1 MENKKKPFLVF
12 SMGMMK
18 YLDSLGFK
26 FFATK
31 QDRENPTK
39 TIFIYDNTDAL
50 LEAVNQYKKN
60 K

>member
-1 MENKKKPFLVF
+1 
-12 SMGMMK
+12 MMK